1 MNYRQTTQIPNVI
14 FDVHLT
20 QLSFSELKILLY
32 IIRQTY
38 GWVTKKGKRKTRD
51 RITHGQ
57 FHTKTGLSRR
67 IISQTIQSLIIKQ
80 LITVTDYKG
89 RRLHYPH
96 ERKGKVGIY
105 YAPHIETCAD
115 NDTKVGN
122 QKHQPVQ
129 NKVDNKTN
137 GTKLKRQKNSS
148 QTKRISDWNRM
159 QEILQKRTQKSV

>member
-1 MNYRQTTQIPNVI
+1 MNYQQTTQIPNVI

-20 QLSFSELKILLY
+20 QLSFSELKILLC

-38 GWVTKKGKRKTRD
+38 GWVTKKGKRKKRD

-57 FHTKTGLSRR
+57 FQTKTGLSRR
-67 IISQTIQSLIIKQ
+67 IISQTIQSLIIRQ
-80 LITVTDYKG
+80 LIRVTDYHG
-89 RRLHYPH
+89 TLLHYPH

-105 YAPHIETCAD
+105 YAPHIPACAD
-115 NDTKVGN
+115 NNTKVGK
-122 QKHQPVQ
+122 QEHQPMQ
-129 NKVDNKTN
+129 NKVYNKTN
-137 GTKLKRQKNSS
+137 GTKLKRQKNTS